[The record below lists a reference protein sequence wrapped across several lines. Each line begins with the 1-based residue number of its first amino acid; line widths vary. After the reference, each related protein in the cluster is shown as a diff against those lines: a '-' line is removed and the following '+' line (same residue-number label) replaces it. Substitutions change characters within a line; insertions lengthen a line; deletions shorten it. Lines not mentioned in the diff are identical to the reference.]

1 MPPGVAEL
9 ADSTGFS
16 PEGVNAAIA
25 GIRNLEEKLTPTD
38 WAPESLFG
46 DGGEIASL
54 FGVML
59 NVPQLKEQLEAI
71 GGKGFDRTRISD
83 ITRDWVNGKGLDE
96 IAKEYFHHEQD
107 EGGTAALSDAC
118 RAIYRAIVNK
128 GTWGVSALSQVSGLD
143 LDALSETE
151 RRRINAL
158 PAMIYHGVKSE
169 DAVLMRMNSAPRSA
183 AEALGG
189 IYRDMTG
196 EDETRYSVSKA
207 REFLKTL
214 NPDGWDQAR
223 PEHAALSGSGYKRI
237 WEVLSGD
244 GGSDGDHPY

>member
-1 MPPGVAEL
+1 MTPGIAEL

-16 PEGVNAAIA
+16 PEGVNAAMA
-25 GIRNLEEKLTPTD
+25 GIRNLEAKLTPSD

-46 DGGEIASL
+46 DGGRMASL

-59 NVPQLKEQLEAI
+59 NVPQLKDQLEAI

-96 IAKEYFHHEQD
+96 IAEKYFHHDND

-118 RAIYRAIVNK
+118 RAIYRAIVNN
-128 GTWGVSALSQVSGLD
+128 GTWGISALSQVSGLD
-143 LDALSETE
+143 LDSLSETE
-151 RRRINAL
+151 RRRINTL
-158 PAMIYHGVKSE
+158 PAMIYHGVRSE

-183 AEALGG
+183 SEALGV

-196 EDETRYSVSKA
+196 EGQDRFSVSNA

-214 NPDGWDQAR
+214 NSHGWDRAR
-223 PEHAALSGSGYKRI
+223 PTDAALSGAGYKRI
-237 WEVLSGD
+237 WEVLSG
-244 GGSDGDHPY
+244 G